1 MHQLSSLVFLFAF
14 LAQALISIT
23 STNHPSVLLLLD
35 ICMLMSK
42 KVNCVSSQV
51 LTTAQAQVLCM
62 QVLQFTQKLSFKQS
76 KRLRRRE
83 GQKRNQQKT
92 WHEKFLFSK
101 AADLKEKQEAQ
112 FSYVPCAQTCPVKH

>member
-92 WHEKFLFSK
+92 
-101 AADLKEKQEAQ
+101 
-112 FSYVPCAQTCPVKH
+112 